1 VPKLGIK
8 RVTIGVK
15 RTFLNFRPACK
26 LLTNNDLDPPTSLQT
41 DPNRRP
47 PEAEV
52 RGQRFESS
60 RARHKYQGLAWKRR
74 SFFISCVQIV
84 SMVCPRFSGHFLQS
98 WNFGRCPEA
107 ENSENGH
114 KNCQKNEPSCASV

>member
-1 VPKLGIK
+1 MPKLGIK
-8 RVTIGVK
+8 RVTSGVN

-52 RGQRFESS
+52 RGSNPLGRAMNIKDLRESAGPFFWLVHKWCPDS
-60 RARHKYQGLAWKRR
+60 ARLFYAIELAHTFKT
-74 SFFISCVQIV
+74 FALISPCQLCGTTSPPEPI
-84 SMVCPRFSGHFLQS
+84 SGDEHY
-98 WNFGRCPEA
+98 
-107 ENSENGH
+107 
-114 KNCQKNEPSCASV
+114 